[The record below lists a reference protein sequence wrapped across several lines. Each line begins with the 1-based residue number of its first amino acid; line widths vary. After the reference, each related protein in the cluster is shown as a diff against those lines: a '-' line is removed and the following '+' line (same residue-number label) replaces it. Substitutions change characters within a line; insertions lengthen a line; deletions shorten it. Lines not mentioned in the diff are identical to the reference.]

1 MKSIPR
7 SSLAW
12 LAVAALIAVGTLVAQ
27 DVDPVTQKT
36 LLLSDALKARE
47 DGNLSA
53 ARDGYLKILKIDKSD
68 EGAKEGLASVEAA
81 IASATAQKA
90 QAPASVDAPAPAKSL
105 LESVANNQ
113 QALFREVPQA
123 IATANEAADNGNY
136 DAALKVLDGVA
147 AALPNNTA
155 AQSLRDDVTL
165 ARQEILTRRESG
177 DKGADHLA
185 RAEVDRLAK
194 ANSVRIDAAEE
205 LVDAAEKFIRN
216 GDFDKASENLDKAK
230 AGLPANIATDS
241 LVQRIEED
249 RFNLLAARSMAAIDA
264 REMRQADS
272 YIRDYEAKNKKA
284 NGINDSTAQRLR
296 AEYDSR
302 KSDPLYQNIDD
313 MSPGLRTKD
322 ARVEELLVKGRAR
335 YLYGDYT
342 GAMDAYR
349 EVLQYQP
356 NNSEAKAFQVR
367 IRQNISENSGQWN
380 RGVTKGKLMEQ
391 LDESWKLP
399 EVYNREVASNSGKT
413 EADPVLDKLS
423 AIMVPEINIRDM
435 AFDRAVQQLI
445 TISKSYDKDGKGV
458 NMYVV
463 DPEHKNPSVNMT
475 LSDVSLKQALDII
488 VKQVNFSYTISQG
501 VIELRP
507 DTGSGDMETEFFP
520 LSSAAETK
528 MTGINVS
535 ATAATAGSTGSTF
548 GGTTATGGDA
558 SARTDGIKN
567 FLSRSGVVFTENAQL
582 NYDGTTLIV
591 TQNRKSL
598 EKIRNIL
605 RRYSDIKQ
613 VHIEAKFIEVTE
625 SALNELSS
633 NLSLTTGIGNN
644 TKIRAQTNLRT
655 MATAYGSNASG
666 SALQITD
673 TSTTT
678 PQSKSIDVLAPSI
691 GNSFLYGNSAA
702 NFGGGAAV
710 AGFSGFDAKIGTIG
724 TYDLSIFL
732 KAIEQN
738 SGADVMSAPSLT
750 VLDGKTATI
759 SIAQL
764 LRYPQSYGDT
774 QATVS
779 QGTGTGAASGNGVA
793 ITAGTPQDFTVKEVG
808 VTLEVTPTVGADD
821 SIALNLKPTVTEF
834 EGFVEYGGTSVAITG
849 TTTVTVPS
857 GFFQPIFNQRQVTT
871 DVTIFDGAT
880 VVIGGLTREEVK
892 SVNDKVPVLG
902 DIPFFGTAFRSTSK
916 STVKKN
922 LTVFVTANLVSPG
935 GAPLR
940 SNLPGLRAGSTFQ
953 NPIIA
958 SPGGSVY
965 REPIE
970 AAAPSAK

>member
-1 MKSIPR
+1 MKSTSR
-7 SSLAW
+7 SSITW
-12 LAVAALIAVGTLVAQ
+12 LAVAALIAAGSLVAQ

-36 LLLSDALKARE
+36 ILLSNALKARE

-53 ARDGYLKILKIDKSD
+53 ARDGYLKILQIDKSD

-81 IASATAQKA
+81 LASATAQKA
-90 QAPASVDAPAPAKSL
+90 QVPVGADAAPAAAKSL
-105 LESVANNQ
+105 IESVANNQ

-136 DAALKVLDGVA
+136 DAAIKVLDGVA

-155 AQSLRDDVTL
+155 AQPLRDDVTL
-165 ARQEILTRRESG
+165 ARQEILTRRDSG

-185 RAEVDRLAK
+185 RAEVERLAK

-216 GDFDKASENLDKAK
+216 GEFDKASENLDKAK

-241 LVQRIEED
+241 LAQRIEED
-249 RFNLLAARSMAAIDA
+249 RFNLLARRAMTCIED
-264 REMRQADS
+264 REMRQADA
-272 YIRDYEAKNKKA
+272 YIREYEAKNKKA

-296 AEYDSR
+296 AEYDSK
-302 KSDPLYQNIDD
+302 KSDPTYQNVDD
-313 MSPGLRTKD
+313 MSPGLKAKD
-322 ARVEELLVKGRAR
+322 ARIEELLVKGRAR

-380 RGVTKGKLMEQ
+380 RGVTKGKLLEQ

-413 EADPVLDKLS
+413 ESDPVLDKLS

-435 AFDRAVQQLI
+435 AFDRAIQQLI

-488 VKQVNFSYTISQG
+488 VKQVNFAYTISQG

-535 ATAATAGSTGSTF
+535 AAPAAAGATGGAFS
-548 GGTTATGGDA
+548 GTTGASGDA

-625 SALNELSS
+625 TALNELST
-633 NLSLTTGIGNN
+633 NLTLNSKTDGSV
-644 TKIRAQTNLRT
+644 RAQTLLRS
-655 MATAYGSNASG
+655 MNDVQNPS
-666 SALQITD
+666 
-673 TSTTT
+673 STTNNL
-678 PQSKSIDVLAPSI
+678 SISNNGTAMPDISVLAPDVP
-691 GNSFLYGNSAA
+691 GKP
-702 NFGGGAAV
+702 NFGGSAPNFGGNA
-710 AGFSGFDAKIGTIG
+710 SGFDAKIGSIG
-724 TYDLSIFL
+724 SYDLSIFL

-759 SIAQL
+759 SISQL

-779 QGTGTGAASGNGVA
+779 QGTGTGASSGNGVA

-849 TTTVTVPS
+849 NTTVTVPS

-892 SVNDKVPVLG
+892 TVNDKVPVLG
-902 DIPFFGTAFRSTSK
+902 DIPFFGSAFRSSSK

-953 NPIIA
+953 NPIIT
-958 SPGGSVY
+958 SPGGAVY

>member
-7 SSLAW
+7 ISFAW
-12 LAVAALIAVGTLVAQ
+12 LAVAALVAVGSLVAQ

-36 LLLSDALKARE
+36 ILLSDALKARE

-53 ARDGYLKILKIDKSD
+53 ARDGYLKILKIDKAD

-81 IASATAQKA
+81 LATASAQKVSA
-90 QAPASVDAPAPAKSL
+90 PVAEQAAPATSL
-105 LESVANNQ
+105 LEAVAQNQ
-113 QALFREVPQA
+113 KALYREVPQA
-123 IATANEAADNGNY
+123 IASANDAADNGNY
-136 DAALKVLDGVA
+136 DAALKILDGVA
-147 AALPNNTA
+147 SALPNNTA
-155 AQSLRDDVTL
+155 AQSLRDDVSL

-185 RAEVDRLAK
+185 REEVDRLAR
-194 ANSVRIDAAEE
+194 ANSARIDAAEE
-205 LVDAAEKFIRN
+205 LVDAAEKLIRK
-216 GDFDKASENLDKAK
+216 GDYDGANANLDKAR
-230 AGLPANIATDS
+230 AGLPINIATDS
-241 LVQRIEED
+241 LVQRIDED
-249 RFNLLAARSMAAIDA
+249 RMTILSRRAIAAIDA
-264 REMRQADS
+264 REMTKADA
-272 YIRDYEAKNKKA
+272 YIREYEERNKKA
-284 NGINDSTAQRLR
+284 NGSNSSTAQRLR
-296 AEYDSR
+296 AEYESK
-302 KSDPLYQNIDD
+302 KSDPLYVGIEE
-313 MSPGLRTKD
+313 MSPGLKAKD
-322 ARVEELLVKGRAR
+322 ARIEELLVKGRAR

-380 RGVTKGKLMEQ
+380 RGVTKGKLLEQ

-399 EVYNREVASNSGKT
+399 EVYNREVASNSSKT
-413 EADPVLDKLS
+413 ESDPVLDKLS
-423 AIMVPEINIRDM
+423 GIMVPEINIRDM

-463 DPEHKNPSVNMT
+463 DPERKNPSVNMT

-535 ATAATAGSTGSTF
+535 AAPAAAGAASAFS
-548 GGTTATGGDA
+548 GGTGASGDA
-558 SARTDGIKN
+558 SARTEGIKN

-633 NLSLTTGIGNN
+633 NLSLTSKSNTGTTANPVYAV
-644 TKIRAQTNLRT
+644 RAQTNLRSMNAAFGT
-655 MATAYGSNASG
+655 SATGSSLNIDNNGASSTIAAY
-666 SALQITD
+666 
-673 TSTTT
+673 
-678 PQSKSIDVLAPSI
+678 APSV
-691 GNSFLYGNSAA
+691 NNANYGGTTA
-702 NFGGGAAV
+702 NFGGSG
-710 AGFSGFDAKIGTIG
+710 SGFDAKIGSIG
-724 TYDLSIFL
+724 SYDLSIFL

-738 SGADVMSAPSLT
+738 TGADVMSAPSLT

-779 QGTGTGAASGNGVA
+779 QGTGTGASSGNGVA

-849 TTTVTVPS
+849 NTTVTVPS
-857 GFFQPIFNQRQVTT
+857 GFFQPIFSQRQVTT

-892 SVNDKVPVLG
+892 TVNDKVPVLG
-902 DIPFFGTAFRSTSK
+902 DIPLLGTAFRSTSK

-953 NPIIA
+953 NPIIS
-958 SPGGSVY
+958 SPGGAVY
-965 REPIE
+965 REPVE
-970 AAAPSAK
+970 ATAAPSAK

>member
-1 MKSIPR
+1 MKSTSR
-7 SSLAW
+7 SSITW
-12 LAVAALIAVGTLVAQ
+12 LAVAALIAAGSLVAQ

-36 LLLSDALKARE
+36 ILLSNALKARE

-53 ARDGYLKILKIDKSD
+53 ARDGYLKILQIDKSD

-81 IASATAQKA
+81 LASATAQKA
-90 QAPASVDAPAPAKSL
+90 QVPVGADAAPAAAKSL
-105 LESVANNQ
+105 IESVANNQ

-136 DAALKVLDGVA
+136 DAAIKVLDGVA

-155 AQSLRDDVTL
+155 AQPLRDDVTL
-165 ARQEILTRRESG
+165 ARQEILTRRDSG

-185 RAEVDRLAK
+185 RAEVERLAK
-194 ANSVRIDAAEE
+194 ANSVRIDDAEE

-216 GDFDKASENLDKAK
+216 GEFDKASENLDKAK

-241 LVQRIEED
+241 LAQRIEED
-249 RFNLLAARSMAAIDA
+249 RFNLLARRAMTCIED
-264 REMRQADS
+264 REMRQADA
-272 YIRDYEAKNKKA
+272 YIREYEAKNKKA

-296 AEYDSR
+296 AEYDSK
-302 KSDPLYQNIDD
+302 KSDPTYQNVDD
-313 MSPGLRTKD
+313 MSPGLKAKD
-322 ARVEELLVKGRAR
+322 ARIEELLVKGRAR

-380 RGVTKGKLMEQ
+380 RGVTKGKLLEQ

-413 EADPVLDKLS
+413 ESDPVLDKLS

-435 AFDRAVQQLI
+435 AFDRAIQQLI

-488 VKQVNFSYTISQG
+488 VKQVNFAYTISQG

-535 ATAATAGSTGSTF
+535 AAPAAAGATGSAAF
-548 GGTTATGGDA
+548 SGGTGASGDA

-625 SALNELSS
+625 TALNELSTNLTLTSKADNSVRAQTLLRSMYDVQNPSSTTS
-633 NLSLTTGIGNN
+633 NLSISNN
-644 TKIRAQTNLRT
+644 
-655 MATAYGSNASG
+655 G
-666 SALQITD
+666 
-673 TSTTT
+673 T
-678 PQSKSIDVLAPSI
+678 PMPDISVLAPDVP
-691 GNSFLYGNSAA
+691 GKP
-702 NFGGGAAV
+702 NFGGSAPNFGGNA
-710 AGFSGFDAKIGTIG
+710 SGFDAKIGSIG
-724 TYDLSIFL
+724 SYDLSIFL

-759 SIAQL
+759 SISQL

-779 QGTGTGAASGNGVA
+779 QGTGTGASSGNGVA

-849 TTTVTVPS
+849 NTTVTVPS

-892 SVNDKVPVLG
+892 TVNDKVPVLG
-902 DIPFFGTAFRSTSK
+902 DIPFFGSAFRSSSK

-958 SPGGSVY
+958 SPGGAVY

>member
-1 MKSIPR
+1 MKSTSR
-7 SSLAW
+7 SSITW
-12 LAVAALIAVGTLVAQ
+12 LAVAALIAAGSLVAQ

-36 LLLSDALKARE
+36 ILLSNALKARE

-53 ARDGYLKILKIDKSD
+53 ARDGYLKILQIDKSD

-81 IASATAQKA
+81 LASATAQKA
-90 QAPASVDAPAPAKSL
+90 QVPVGADAAPAAAKSL
-105 LESVANNQ
+105 IESVANNQ

-136 DAALKVLDGVA
+136 DAAIKVLDGVA

-155 AQSLRDDVTL
+155 AQPLRDDVTL
-165 ARQEILTRRESG
+165 ARQEILTRRDSG

-185 RAEVDRLAK
+185 RAEVERLAK
-194 ANSVRIDAAEE
+194 ANSVRIDDAEE

-216 GDFDKASENLDKAK
+216 GEFDKASENLDKAK

-241 LVQRIEED
+241 LAQRIEED
-249 RFNLLAARSMAAIDA
+249 RFNLLARRAMTCIED
-264 REMRQADS
+264 REMRQADA
-272 YIRDYEAKNKKA
+272 YIREYEAKNKKA

-296 AEYDSR
+296 AEYDSK
-302 KSDPLYQNIDD
+302 KSDPTYQNVDD
-313 MSPGLRTKD
+313 MSPGLKAKD
-322 ARVEELLVKGRAR
+322 ARIEELLVKGRAR

-380 RGVTKGKLMEQ
+380 RGVTKGKLLEQ

-413 EADPVLDKLS
+413 ESDPVLDKLS

-435 AFDRAVQQLI
+435 AFDRAIQQLI

-488 VKQVNFSYTISQG
+488 VKQVNFAYTISQG

-535 ATAATAGSTGSTF
+535 AAPAAAGATGSAAF
-548 GGTTATGGDA
+548 SGGTGASGDA

-625 SALNELSS
+625 TALNELSTNLTLTSKADNSVRAQTLLRSMYDVQNPSSTTS
-633 NLSLTTGIGNN
+633 NLSISNN
-644 TKIRAQTNLRT
+644 
-655 MATAYGSNASG
+655 G
-666 SALQITD
+666 
-673 TSTTT
+673 T
-678 PQSKSIDVLAPSI
+678 PMPDISVLAPDVP
-691 GNSFLYGNSAA
+691 GKP
-702 NFGGGAAV
+702 NFGGSAPNFGGNA
-710 AGFSGFDAKIGTIG
+710 SGFDAKIGSIG
-724 TYDLSIFL
+724 SYDLSIFL

-759 SIAQL
+759 SISQL

-779 QGTGTGAASGNGVA
+779 QGTGTGASSGNGVA

-849 TTTVTVPS
+849 NTTVTVPS

-892 SVNDKVPVLG
+892 TVNDKVPVLG
-902 DIPFFGTAFRSTSK
+902 DIPFFGSAFRSSSK

-953 NPIIA
+953 NPIIS
-958 SPGGSVY
+958 SPGGAVY

>member
-1 MKSIPR
+1 MKSTSR
-7 SSLAW
+7 SSITW
-12 LAVAALIAVGTLVAQ
+12 LAVAALIAAGSLVAQ

-36 LLLSDALKARE
+36 ILLSNALKARE

-53 ARDGYLKILKIDKSD
+53 ARDGYLKILQIDKSD

-81 IASATAQKA
+81 LASATAQKA
-90 QAPASVDAPAPAKSL
+90 QVPVGADAAPAAAKSL
-105 LESVANNQ
+105 IESVANNQ

-136 DAALKVLDGVA
+136 DAAIKVLDGVA

-155 AQSLRDDVTL
+155 AQPLRDDVTL
-165 ARQEILTRRESG
+165 ARQEILTRRDSG

-185 RAEVDRLAK
+185 RAEVERLAK

-216 GDFDKASENLDKAK
+216 GEFDKASENLDKAK

-241 LVQRIEED
+241 LAQRIEED
-249 RFNLLAARSMAAIDA
+249 RFNLLARRAMTCIED
-264 REMRQADS
+264 REMRQADA
-272 YIRDYEAKNKKA
+272 YIREYEAKNKKA

-296 AEYDSR
+296 AEYDSK
-302 KSDPLYQNIDD
+302 KSDPTYQNVDD
-313 MSPGLRTKD
+313 MSPGLKAKD
-322 ARVEELLVKGRAR
+322 ARIEELLVKGRAR

-380 RGVTKGKLMEQ
+380 RGVTKGKLLEQ

-413 EADPVLDKLS
+413 ESDPVLDKLS

-435 AFDRAVQQLI
+435 AFDRAIQQLI

-458 NMYVV
+458 NMSVV

-488 VKQVNFSYTISQG
+488 VKQVNFAYTISQG

-535 ATAATAGSTGSTF
+535 AAPAAAGATGGAFS
-548 GGTTATGGDA
+548 GTTGASGDA

-625 SALNELSS
+625 TALNELST
-633 NLSLTTGIGNN
+633 NLTLNSKTDGSV
-644 TKIRAQTNLRT
+644 RAQTLLRS
-655 MATAYGSNASG
+655 MNDVQNPS
-666 SALQITD
+666 
-673 TSTTT
+673 STTNNL
-678 PQSKSIDVLAPSI
+678 SISNNGTAMPDISVLAPDVP
-691 GNSFLYGNSAA
+691 GKP
-702 NFGGGAAV
+702 NFGGSAPNFGGNA
-710 AGFSGFDAKIGTIG
+710 SGFDAKIGSIG
-724 TYDLSIFL
+724 SYDLSIFL

-759 SIAQL
+759 SISQL

-779 QGTGTGAASGNGVA
+779 QGTGTGASSGNGVA

-849 TTTVTVPS
+849 NTTVTVPS

-892 SVNDKVPVLG
+892 TVNDKVPVLG
-902 DIPFFGTAFRSTSK
+902 DIPFFGSAFRSSSK

-953 NPIIA
+953 NPIIT
-958 SPGGSVY
+958 SPGGAVY

>member
-1 MKSIPR
+1 MKSFPR

-12 LAVAALIAVGTLVAQ
+12 LAVAALLAVGTLVAQ
-27 DVDPVTQKT
+27 DVDSVTQKT
-36 LLLSDALKARE
+36 ILLSEALKARE

-53 ARDGYLKILKIDKSD
+53 ARDGYLKILKIDRAD
-68 EGAKEGLASVEAA
+68 EGAKEGLASVESALAA
-81 IASATAQKA
+81 ASAQKA
-90 QAPASVDAPAPAKSL
+90 AVVAAAAPATSL
-105 LESVANNQ
+105 LESVAQNQ
-113 QALFREVPQA
+113 KALFREVPQA
-123 IATANEAADNGNY
+123 IASANDAADNGNY
-136 DAALKVLDGVA
+136 DAALKTLDGVA

-185 RAEVDRLAK
+185 REEVDRLAK
-194 ANSVRIDAAEE
+194 ANSARIDAAED
-205 LVDAAEKFIRN
+205 LVDAAEKLIRK
-216 GDFDKASENLDKAK
+216 GDYDNATANLEKAR
-230 AGLPANIATDS
+230 AGLPINIATDS
-241 LVQRIEED
+241 LVQRIDED
-249 RFNLLAARSMAAIDA
+249 RMTILSRRAIAAIDA
-264 REMRQADS
+264 REMTKADS
-272 YIRDYEAKNKKA
+272 YIREYEERNKKA
-284 NGINDSTAQRLR
+284 NGSNDSTAQRLR
-296 AEYDSR
+296 AEYESK
-302 KSDPLYQNIDD
+302 KSDPLYVGIEE
-313 MSPGLRTKD
+313 MSPGLKAKD
-322 ARVEELLVKGRAR
+322 ARIEELLVKGRAR

-367 IRQNISENSGQWN
+367 IRQSISENSGQWN
-380 RGVTKGKLMEQ
+380 RGVTKGKLLEQ

-399 EVYNREVASNSGKT
+399 EVYNREVASSSGKT
-413 EADPVLDKLS
+413 DADPALDKLS

-535 ATAATAGSTGSTF
+535 AAPAAGATSAFSGGTAAS
-548 GGTTATGGDA
+548 GDA
-558 SARTDGIKN
+558 SARTEGIKN

-633 NLSLTTGIGNN
+633 NLSLTSKSNTGTTTNPVYAV
-644 TKIRAQTNLRT
+644 RAQTNLRS
-655 MATAYGSNASG
+655 MNAAFG
-666 SALQITD
+666 
-673 TSTTT
+673 TSTTG
-678 PQSKSIDVLAPSI
+678 SSLNIDNNGASSTIAAYAPSV
-691 GNSFLYGNSAA
+691 NNANYGGTTA
-702 NFGGGAAV
+702 NFGGSG
-710 AGFSGFDAKIGTIG
+710 SGFDAKIGSIG
-724 TYDLSIFL
+724 SYDLSIFL

-738 SGADVMSAPSLT
+738 TGADVMSAPSLT

-779 QGTGTGAASGNGVA
+779 QGTGTGASSGNGVA

-849 TTTVTVPS
+849 STTVTVPS
-857 GFFQPIFNQRQVTT
+857 GFFQPIFSQRQVTT

-892 SVNDKVPVLG
+892 TVNDKVPVLG
-902 DIPFFGTAFRSTSK
+902 DIPLFGTAFRSTSK

-940 SNLPGLRAGSTFQ
+940 SNLPNLRAGSTFQ
-953 NPIIA
+953 NPIIS
-958 SPGGSVY
+958 SPGGAVY
-965 REPIE
+965 REPVE
-970 AAAPSAK
+970 STTAPSGK

>member
-12 LAVAALIAVGTLVAQ
+12 LALAALIAVGTLVAQ

-53 ARDGYLKILKIDKSD
+53 ARNGYLKILQIDKSD

-90 QAPASVDAPAPAKSL
+90 QVAAAADAPAPAKSL

-185 RAEVDRLAK
+185 HAELDRLAK

-296 AEYDSR
+296 AEYDSK

-535 ATAATAGSTGSTF
+535 AAPAAGATGTF
-548 GGTTATGGDA
+548 SGGTAPSGDA

-625 SALNELSS
+625 TALNELSS
-633 NLSLTTGIGNN
+633 NISLLIPGTTSV
-644 TKIRAQTNLRT
+644 RAQTNLRS
-655 MATAYGSNASG
+655 MY
-666 SALQITD
+666 SAQNG
-673 TSTTT
+673 TSTNQYITLNGT
-678 PQSKSIDVLAPSI
+678 NGPASLSPEIPGKL
-691 GNSFLYGNSAA
+691 NYGGPNP
-702 NFGGGAAV
+702 NFGGV
-710 AGFSGFDAKIGTIG
+710 AGTAEAKIGSIG
-724 TYDLSIFL
+724 SYDLSIFL
-732 KAIEQN
+732 KAIEQ
-738 SGADVMSAPSLT
+738 SAGADIMSAPSLT

-759 SIAQL
+759 SISQL

-779 QGTGTGAASGNGVA
+779 PATQGGGGDGVA

-849 TTTVTVPS
+849 STSVTVPS

-958 SPGGSVY
+958 SPGGAVY